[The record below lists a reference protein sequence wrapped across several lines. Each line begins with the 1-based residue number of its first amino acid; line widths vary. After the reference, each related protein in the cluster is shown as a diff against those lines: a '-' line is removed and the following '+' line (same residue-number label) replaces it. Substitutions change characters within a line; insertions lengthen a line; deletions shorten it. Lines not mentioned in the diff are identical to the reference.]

1 MNSEIKDDLVDK
13 SKEDLIKIIEKHR
26 NMDTLNKVT
35 VARLLKKIGRLEKEL
50 EYVRSNTRI

>member
-1 MNSEIKDDLVDK
+1 MNSEIKNDLVDK